1 MGGECSMS
9 FWSMVMAFAPWVS
22 FKILIALPIM
32 DPISMI
38 KLGIV
43 VAASVCAYQAWIGLH
58 KGALL
63 WGGLLFFGF
72 ALVTVP
78 IMNNIWVMKHLGVL
92 SHGTLASFTW
102 VSIFLKKPFTLEYA
116 KQHVDPSM
124 WTAPS
129 FLRKNNILSGAW
141 GCAFTV
147 SFINACLKLTLFPS
161 EGVIFEVI
169 DNMGLL
175 SAALF
180 TSIYSKKPKT
190 SSSPQ

>member
-1 MGGECSMS
+1 MS

-32 DPISMI
+32 DPVFMV
-38 KLGIV
+38 KVGIV
-43 VAASVCAYQAWIGLH
+43 VAAAVCAYQAWIGLH

-72 ALVTVP
+72 ALITVP
-78 IMNNIWVMKHLGVL
+78 ILNNAWVIKHLGVL

-102 VSIFLKKPFTLEYA
+102 ASLFLKKPFTLEYA

-124 WTAPS
+124 WKAPA

-141 GCAFTV
+141 GCAFTI
-147 SFINACLKLTLFPS
+147 SFINACLKLTIFPQA
-161 EGVIFEVI
+161 GMFFEVI
-169 DNMGLL
+169 DNAALL

-180 TSIYSKKPKT
+180 TSFYTKKPKT
-190 SSSPQ
+190 AVTTTE